1 MFVTKFD
8 GRKERFDRNKILSTC
23 MNAGAKRSEA
33 AAISERIERRGGELS
48 TEDIHSMIVGELES
62 SKAMLFRLREA
73 IARLDPQ
80 SFEIYIKR
88 ILESNGYTCTWN
100 KILDGMYID
109 HQIDVIAEKGGKRYL
124 VECKHHRNH
133 HRYLGL
139 GVALQVQARLEDI
152 LGKGEAYEA
161 WLVTNTKFSEH
172 AKVYSDKKGITTTGW
187 RYKEELAL
195 DRLIHGSKMYP
206 VTLLDIT
213 ADVRRKLLSN
223 NLVTVNDINN
233 IDRNL
238 INSIGQKD
246 FDNLEKQLQE
256 LQ

>member
-8 GRKERFDRNKILSTC
+8 GRKERFDRNKIVSTC

-48 TEDIHSMIVGELES
+48 TEDIHSMVVSELES

-73 IARLDPQ
+73 IAHLDSQ

-88 ILESNGYTCTWN
+88 ILESNGYKCEWN
-100 KILDGMYID
+100 RIFDGKCID
-109 HQIDVIAEKGGKRYL
+109 HQVDIVAEKSGKRFI

-152 LGKGEAYEA
+152 LDKGEAYEA

-187 RYKEELAL
+187 RYKEDLAL
-195 DRLIHGSKMYP
+195 DMLIHGSKMYP
-206 VTLLDIT
+206 VTLLDAT

-223 NLVTVNDINN
+223 NLVTINDISN
-233 IDRNL
+233 IDKNL
-238 INSIGQKD
+238 ITSIGQKD